1 VLSLLCFAVG
11 GLLGWSA
18 SRSGSRVQRAWPI
31 ILRTQILLTSAT
43 LSLFA
48 AWRLTALTQLVGPLI
63 LAGGLWFL
71 YVVALVTRG
80 ERSTGEG
87 ALESW
92 AVGPNSGF
100 WAVPVATAFAGS
112 AGAMIAVLA
121 NAANAANAIQNAVCV
136 HLMRRDAPIRQRRS
150 TTWVD
155 QSPVLALGAG
165 LLLHL
170 AGRAPSSSR
179 EVLALAG
186 PLLAFSG
193 AALFAGS
200 VVHPHNLSVPKSDHA
215 LRRWVWLTAVRIVYF
230 MLIVVATSSRSLAI
244 VAAVSA
250 LSAPSFTPIQQAV
263 LYGYRSGVVNVSVRW
278 GWILAPCGIGVAAAI
293 RWA

>member
-1 VLSLLCFAVG
+1 VLSLLCFVVG

-18 SRSGSRVQRAWPI
+18 SRSGSRVQHAWPI

-48 AWRLTALTQLVGPLI
+48 AWRLTALTQVVGPLI
-63 LAGGLWFL
+63 LAGGLWIL
-71 YVVALVTRG
+71 YVAALVTRG
-80 ERSTGEG
+80 RRSTGEG

-100 WAVPVATAFAGS
+100 WVVPVATALAGS

-121 NAANAANAIQNAVCV
+121 NAANAIQNAACV

-170 AGRAPSSSR
+170 AGRAPSSSK

-200 VVHPHNLSVPKSDHA
+200 VVHPHNLSVAKSDHA
-215 LRRWVWLTAVRIVYF
+215 LRRWGWLTALRVGYF
-230 MLIVVATSSRSLAI
+230 MVIVACTSSRALAI

-278 GWILAPCGIGVAAAI
+278 GWVLAPCGIGLAAAI

>member
-1 VLSLLCFAVG
+1 
-11 GLLGWSA
+11 
-18 SRSGSRVQRAWPI
+18 VQHAWPI
-31 ILRTQILLTSAT
+31 VLRTQILLTSAT

-48 AWRLTALTQLVGPLI
+48 AWRLTALTQLVAPLL
-63 LAGGLWFL
+63 LAGGLWLL
-71 YVVALVTRG
+71 YVVAVATRG
-80 ERSTGEG
+80 KRSTGEG

-100 WAVPVATAFAGS
+100 WVVPVATAFAGS

-121 NAANAANAIQNAVCV
+121 NAANAIQNAVCV
-136 HLMRRDAPIRQRRS
+136 HLMRRAAPSGPRRS
-150 TTWVD
+150 TSWVD
-155 QSPVLALGAG
+155 QSPVLALGVG

-170 AGRAPSSSR
+170 AGRAPSSSKD
-179 EVLALAG
+179 VLALAG

-215 LRRWVWLTAVRIVYF
+215 FRRWLWLTVLRVAYF
-230 MLIVVATSSRSLAI
+230 MVIVAATSSRTLAI
-244 VAAVSA
+244 VATVSG

-278 GWILAPCGIGVAAAI
+278 GWVLVPVGLGLAAAI

>member
-1 VLSLLCFAVG
+1 VLSLLCFGVG

-18 SRSGSRVQRAWPI
+18 TRGGGRLQRVWPVVLRA
-31 ILRTQILLTSAT
+31 QILLTSAT

-48 AWRLTALTQLVGPLI
+48 AWRLTTLNQLVGPLV
-63 LAGGLWFL
+63 LAGGLWVLF
-71 YVVALVTRG
+71 VVAIVTRG

-100 WAVPVATAFAGS
+100 WVVPVATAFAGS
-112 AGAMIAVLA
+112 SGAMIAVLA
-121 NAANAANAIQNAVCV
+121 NAANAAQNAVCV

-155 QSPVLALGAG
+155 QSPVLALAVG

-170 AGRAPSSSR
+170 GGRAPASSKD
-179 EVLALAG
+179 VLTLAG

-200 VVHPHNLSVPKSDHA
+200 VVHPHNLSVTTVA
-215 LRRWVWLTAVRIVYF
+215 RERRRWLRLTVLRVAYF
-230 MLIVVATSSRSLAI
+230 MAIVVATSSPPLAV

-250 LSAPSFTPIQQAV
+250 LSAPSFNPIQQAV
-263 LYGYRSGVVNVSVRW
+263 LYGYRSGVVNVAVRW
-278 GWILAPCGIGVAAAI
+278 SWPLAPVGLGVAAAI